1 VARAAEAAAALAEAL
16 RSAAGA
22 LTTAPGAS
30 PGPGGPPTAPPPV
43 PDAPAG
49 STPRPDGGARVA
61 ERQRE
66 TATAPV
72 AAPSAPSAEERAPVA
87 PGTPADGTSPSPCA
101 ADDESGARRTPLALP
116 GGVFDDSIEA
126 AEHLLRVPGAALV
139 VDGYNVTMFG
149 WPELG
154 KSAQRSR
161 LLNAL
166 SDLALRTATDVEL
179 VFDGAEVEALP
190 APPSGGAR
198 VRVRFSPPDIEADDV
213 IIDLVG
219 CIPAVT
225 PVIVASS
232 DNRVRAGVQRLGAN
246 VLHNHQLVGVLR
258 R

>member
-1 VARAAEAAAALAEAL
+1 
-16 RSAAGA
+16 
-22 LTTAPGAS
+22 
-30 PGPGGPPTAPPPV
+30 V
-43 PDAPAG
+43 PDAPAD
-49 STPRPDGGARVA
+49 STPRPDDSGARVA

-66 TATAPV
+66 TAPA
-72 AAPSAPSAEERAPVA
+72 
-87 PGTPADGTSPSPCA
+87 TPADGTPPSPCA
-101 ADDESGARRTPLALP
+101 AADESGARRTPLALP

-198 VRVRFSPPDIEADDV
+198 VRVRFSAPDIEADDV